1 MGLSGT
7 LSAIAPAGPLIAEHE
22 VACLDVA
29 FASAVAYAMPHDMT
43 VHVGRTGDHYEPSV
57 ALACEIH
64 FDGACHR
71 DINVLT
77 RPVYIYTMKKI
88 AAISILVVLGLC
100 LMAPVFIEDA
110 DGRVSTVE
118 FYSEGEF
125 LGMTY
130 TDNKG
135 FFKLL
140 EPNPTSDTGEFQYWV
155 NDNGSVFKPRPAQYD
170 NTFYTPKDIRLYAV
184 FEPVPEEPEQEGTPV
199 IYSVI
204 AGILCSIIL
213 AIMIYYHFIKK

>member
-1 MGLSGT
+1 
-7 LSAIAPAGPLIAEHE
+7 
-22 VACLDVA
+22 
-29 FASAVAYAMPHDMT
+29 
-43 VHVGRTGDHYEPSV
+43 
-57 ALACEIH
+57 
-64 FDGACHR
+64 
-71 DINVLT
+71 
-77 RPVYIYTMKKI
+77 MKKI

-140 EPNPTSDTGEFQYWV
+140 EPNPTSDTGEFKFWR
-155 NDNGSVFKPRPAQYD
+155 GSDGGAYFPRPAQYD
-170 NTFYTPKDIRLYAV
+170 DTFYTPADLKLYAV
-184 FEPVPEEPEQEGTPV
+184 FEPVSEEPEQEGTPV

>member
-1 MGLSGT
+1 
-7 LSAIAPAGPLIAEHE
+7 
-22 VACLDVA
+22 
-29 FASAVAYAMPHDMT
+29 
-43 VHVGRTGDHYEPSV
+43 
-57 ALACEIH
+57 
-64 FDGACHR
+64 
-71 DINVLT
+71 
-77 RPVYIYTMKKI
+77 MKKI

-100 LMAPVFIEDA
+100 LVAPVFIEDA

-140 EPNPTSDTGEFQYWV
+140 EPNPTSDTGEFQYWI

-184 FEPVPEEPEQEGTPV
+184 FEPVPEEPEQKSTPI

>member
-1 MGLSGT
+1 
-7 LSAIAPAGPLIAEHE
+7 
-22 VACLDVA
+22 
-29 FASAVAYAMPHDMT
+29 MPS
-43 VHVGRTGDHYEPSV
+43 R
-57 ALACEIH
+57 
-64 FDGACHR
+64 HR

-77 RPVYIYTMKKI
+77 RPAYIYTMKKI
-88 AAISILVVLGLC
+88 AAISMLIVLGLC

-140 EPNPTSDTGEFQYWV
+140 EPNPTSDTGEFKFWR
-155 NDNGSVFKPRPAQYD
+155 GSDGGAYFPRPAQYD
-170 NTFYTPKDIRLYAV
+170 DTFYTPADLKLYAV
-184 FEPVPEEPEQEGTPV
+184 FEPFPEEPEDPSLLTNIFVVFAICMVVLMGF
-199 IYSVI
+199 
-204 AGILCSIIL
+204 LCL
-213 AIMIYYHFIKK
+213 YHFRRKV